1 MCQRRKEMKTKI
13 KYKNFQNA
21 SMRHCTSSENLI
33 YCCCF
38 FFLTKWFIGFL
49 TFQQRWTLDLSYKVC
64 SQNQKKKKVKVL
76 FFVRLLI
83 DRCVNSAIS
92 VLVDTPYLKGTSL
105 FTPLILNVEYLFL
118 RQCNSLGHK
127 ILLHQRSQINEYKMN
142 IR

>member
-1 MCQRRKEMKTKI
+1 MSEKKGDENKNKI
-13 KYKNFQNA
+13 QELSERIDA
-21 SMRHCTSSENLI
+21 SLYQFWEPYLLLL
-33 YCCCF
+33 F
-38 FFLTKWFIGFL
+38 FFFNKMVYRFLNFSTKMNTRPVL
-49 TFQQRWTLDLSYKVC
+49 QSLQSK
-64 SQNQKKKKVKVL
+64 SKKKKVKVL